1 MVQGEVPRNPRSA
14 AARAAPRALA
24 LVELPTVVDEVV
36 DRLLTAL
43 ALGEFVPGQRL
54 PTSREL
60 AGMLGVS
67 RPTVHDA
74 VLRLRSAGVVDVRRG
89 RTGGAYVRDS
99 WNRGSA
105 EAVRR
110 TLLPRR
116 DELAEICDLR
126 CRYEGEVARAAAER
140 RTAAEARALSS
151 LLSEFA
157 RARGP
162 EAEHAADIALHD
174 GVLRATHNAAVVQLS
189 RDLLARVVIGVPIEP
204 YDRTAFG
211 EALAQHAALVE
222 AVVAGDV
229 ERAGRVAQD
238 HFTLA
243 TRTLERVMARAD
255 ADAAPL
261 RAHPGP
267 PAPGRR

>member
-1 MVQGEVPRNPRSA
+1 MGQGQSSSDSAIA
-14 AARAAPRALA
+14 AAGTLA
-24 LVELPTVVDEVV
+24 LVHLPTVVDEVV

-67 RPTVHDA
+67 RATVHEA
-74 VLRLRSAGVVDVRRG
+74 MVRLRTAGVVDVRRG

-99 WNRGSA
+99 WNQGSA
-105 EAVRR
+105 DAVRR

-116 DELAEICDLR
+116 DELAQLCDLR
-126 CRYEGEVARAAAER
+126 CRYEEVVARTAAER
-140 RTAAEARALSS
+140 RTAGEARALAS
-151 LLSEFA
+151 LLADFA
-157 RARGP
+157 HARGP

-174 GVLRATHNAAVVQLS
+174 GILGATHNEAIVALS
-189 RDLLARVVIGVPIEP
+189 RDLLARVAIGVPIEP
-204 YDRTAFG
+204 YDRRVFS
-211 EALAQHAALVE
+211 EALAQHTALVE

-229 ERAGRVAQD
+229 ERAGRVAQH

-243 TRTLERVMARAD
+243 TRTLERVMARAGPD
-255 ADAAPL
+255 RGFPGPD
-261 RAHPGP
+261 PGP
-267 PAPGRR
+267 PPPAP

>member
-1 MVQGEVPRNPRSA
+1 
-14 AARAAPRALA
+14 
-24 LVELPTVVDEVV
+24 VELPTVVDEVV

-67 RPTVHDA
+67 RATVHDA
-74 VLRLRSAGVVDVRRG
+74 VVRLRTAGVVDVRRG

-99 WNRGSA
+99 WNHGSA
-105 EAVRR
+105 DAVRR
-110 TLLPRR
+110 TLLSRR

-126 CRYEGEVARAAAER
+126 CRYEEEVARTAAER
-140 RTAAEARALSS
+140 RTPSEARALGL
-151 LLSEFA
+151 LLSDFA

-162 EAEHAADIALHD
+162 EAEHAADMALHE
-174 GVLRATHNAAVVQLS
+174 GVLGATHNAAIAQLS
-189 RDLLARVVIGVPIEP
+189 RDLLARVAIGVPLEP

-211 EALAQHAALVE
+211 EALAQHTALVE

-229 ERAGRVAQD
+229 ELAGRVAQQ
-238 HFTLA
+238 HFTLS
-243 TRTLERVMARAD
+243 TRTLERVMDRAD
-255 ADAAPL
+255 ADRGPTQ
-261 RAHPGP
+261 PG
-267 PAPGRR
+267 